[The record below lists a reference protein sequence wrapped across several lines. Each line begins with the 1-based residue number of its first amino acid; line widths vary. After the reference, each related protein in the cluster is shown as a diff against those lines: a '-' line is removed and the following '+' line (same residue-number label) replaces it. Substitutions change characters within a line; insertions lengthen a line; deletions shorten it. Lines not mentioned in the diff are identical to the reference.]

1 MQTKYY
7 ANLFPLNCK
16 MGSTATT
23 RPAIRL
29 IKNFGGTNSITI
41 TLQYDKRFVF
51 EDKQILSDLALIY
64 LPITA
69 PFY

>member
-1 MQTKYY
+1 
-7 ANLFPLNCK
+7 

-29 IKNFGGTNSITI
+29 IKNFGGINSITI